1 MSLANQWPVSLRGEY
16 AAETTYNDVQ
26 PKESWIYLCLKISRP
41 RIDPA
46 GFIEVKTDEY
56 ENERVHFNLQWPLG
70 HVRLI
75 SFLGLVCAALLFF
88 STCWSSNSGPSGPV
102 SKEEFPFCCR
112 YANGHYESQMVPRRP
127 IMPS

>member
-1 MSLANQWPVSLRGEY
+1 MLQKLLTMMCNRRNPG
-16 AAETTYNDVQ
+16 
-26 PKESWIYLCLKISRP
+26 IYLCLKISRP

-70 HVRLI
+70 YVRLI

-88 STCWSSNSGPSGPV
+88 STC
-102 SKEEFPFCCR
+102 
-112 YANGHYESQMVPRRP
+112 
-127 IMPS
+127 